1 MASADNLEFVLTP
14 AEQQQVLAALNT
26 LETVLGPKLITLS
39 PQDIKRLPKAG
50 DGTLPFIEKS
60 LDLAEQQPQ
69 FAPAYL
75 NIPGLRLDLEGYRRL
90 SSLIRQLRPLL
101 DNLNA
106 TTIKLGS
113 EAYVAALAYYGAA
126 QQAQRQNVSGAQAV
140 VDTLKARFEANGK
153 SKDQGKPKP

>member
-1 MASADNLEFVLTP
+1 MASADNLEFVLTS
-14 AEQQQVLAALNT
+14 AEEQQVLEALTT
-26 LETVLGPKLITLS
+26 LERILGPKLITLS
-39 PQDIKRLPKAG
+39 AQDIKRLPKAS

-69 FAPAYL
+69 FAPAYI

-113 EAYVAALAYYGAA
+113 EAYVAALGYYGAA

-153 SKDQGKPKP
+153 AKDQGKPKP